1 MTSPLIVLAR
11 GQGIMPDANGRVVC
25 PECHGTITVGN
36 GGINNF
42 RKQHLGSKKCLPTQ
56 QNALSLLRHLEDAI
70 SRLPKSIAEATHE
83 DPTAGFDIAPP
94 VDLDPEAAWEVLDGS
109 LSPLFGYGATAEAIA
124 ALVRRGPMGM
134 SAVCTYT
141 RCFIL
146 EYGINGALVEGK
158 ISRMIEGVKLACVP
172 LLCGYGDHAL
182 MNTPAAKLAVMR
194 SKLCTGLVL
203 TFPDGCSPYS
213 TYPFGL
219 HDAQNLPWD
228 LEIRNSIMTL
238 RARMCTGQGVV
249 SSRCSACNSLQD
261 STALK
266 GIIYRIENGVPV
278 NSRYAYHG
286 IAGLMEIARH
296 KTDLIDEYRLARLNA
311 ARKLVGLEGAID
323 VQKQIL
329 LAVSSKRIARV
340 DRVLHI
346 GFRRGMGLH
355 ALLDLVKR
363 AAEGTYHPKSFDE
376 QEEVQMTLIFRL
388 GGGRVAEI
396 VRKIFGM
403 PALSTIRKRL
413 TGSVL
418 QPSPSMPTRAE
429 VEKNIEN
436 VFEGIQDV
444 VADASRAGMS
454 HAVLMWDEIAV
465 ERRPR
470 WDSKTNKVLGIC
482 RDCGK
487 STSLDFNRMEDLDV
501 LTVHLASEAT
511 VGAIGLLSAESRLYS
526 ARPILLSG
534 SCKRETAEEHA
545 ALLQTTIDS
554 ANSQSSLTRA
564 RIVSLASDGEA
575 RRGKAL
581 VQLTFKALLSP
592 SSPIHALL
600 SPLRLMDFHVGDD
613 DITPDKD
620 YKHVAFKR
628 VRNAL
633 LREKGI
639 SVLGTWLTPS
649 IIRRHL
655 REAGHKPVHIQ
666 SIFNPTDKQDVE
678 LAFRLLSDIWSLPK
692 SFPAQNAIL
701 AQTEDALRVF
711 GAMCYNLVLP
721 YICIDLTLSEQLT
734 HLSSAAHL
742 ALALF
747 SYNNTKSHFLPTT
760 LFIDIMLMIK
770 NVFFCVAKAKVD
782 LPEQPFYLILLG
794 TDRLETLF
802 GILRTMV
809 GNDTNLDVLQLGL
822 RVTGAT
828 DVANILAK
836 HPEWDKA
843 PRRLHLPTLTKD
855 AQPANLIPKDV
866 TLATCWK
873 LGRHAME
880 DKFPAV
886 KDQLHIVDSIEG
898 ASILAPFGTL
908 LVRLPTN
915 SGPESDEEDAAAGS
929 SMSGDGLREL
939 EDAADEIDWN
949 HSHITPP
956 AFSNKARA
964 LAQRFKYDKNA
975 SSTDRLRRVQQESR
989 YGPVYTA
996 GDGEDA
1002 FAGVDGPRVMVT
1014 DPIAT
1019 LVRCDGHLFLCIGE
1033 INSIR
1038 FHSRPQDEVPVA
1050 LLHETA
1056 VQVSYQ
1062 ALSLLPTSTEDNVS
1076 SKHDWR
1082 SSHLLPITLTA
1093 PGILIQP
1100 INPKLVSN
1108 SLRPPYFLFD
1118 SSTLVTLA
1126 SSLHDRVSEAHR
1138 RSVPSVKGDERFPY
1152 RESSVDFTSMSGQRV
1167 LEHIG
1172 SHILH
1177 DPAVDRNIE
1186 PCGLCLRS
1194 YGVCQI
1200 YLRKNKGRHGN
1211 PKIDKDRSSCPSTV
1225 KFSYATA
1232 AKSSS
1237 SSPCSNVPLACPVC
1251 PSNSPAVWRYNLRAH
1266 FLRLHPSI
1274 PLQSYSHLW
1283 TLADSETTEM
1293 APSRKNRLRQSD
1305 RSRKKKAN
1313 NARLTISDAHSSRAA
1328 AGLIAGSESSE
1339 SEEEGDAGSEDDA
1352 AGISAL
1358 DDDVGPPGV
1367 EVSVVSAQE
1376 RGEGMPANMG
1386 ELAREDNPSEPDAL
1400 ALLPSHPEQGALS
1413 VAGSSAPGE
1422 PVDQPGAS
1430 DVVANAASTV
1440 LPLVDAPPT
1449 RIIECT
1455 SPGCQ
1460 TRWYHLECAQ
1470 LEQFEKGW
1478 VCTPCGDEKARKTKR
1493 R

>member
-1 MTSPLIVLAR
+1 
-11 GQGIMPDANGRVVC
+11 
-25 PECHGTITVGN
+25 
-36 GGINNF
+36 
-42 RKQHLGSKKCLPTQ
+42 
-56 QNALSLLRHLEDAI
+56 
-70 SRLPKSIAEATHE
+70 
-83 DPTAGFDIAPP
+83 
-94 VDLDPEAAWEVLDGS
+94 
-109 LSPLFGYGATAEAIA
+109 
-124 ALVRRGPMGM
+124 
-134 SAVCTYT
+134 
-141 RCFIL
+141 
-146 EYGINGALVEGK
+146 
-158 ISRMIEGVKLACVP
+158 
-172 LLCGYGDHAL
+172 
-182 MNTPAAKLAVMR
+182 
-194 SKLCTGLVL
+194 LCTGLVL

-213 TYPFGL
+213 TYPFSL

-487 STSLDFNRMEDLDV
+487 STSLNFNRMEDLDV
-501 LTVHLASEAT
+501 LFGELDNRTVHLASEAT

-526 ARPILLSG
+526 ARPILLFG

-575 RRGKAL
+575 RCGKAL

-600 SPLRLMDFHVGDD
+600 SPLHLMDFHVGDD

-747 SYNNTKSHFLPTT
+747 SYNNMKSHFLLTT

-855 AQPANLIPKDV
+855 AQPVHGADHISLRAWQANLIPAVTIPKDV

-880 DKFPAV
+880 DKFPAM

-915 SGPESDEEDAAAGS
+915 SGPESDEEDAAVGS
-929 SMSGDGLREL
+929 SADKSASTVLPHECISGDGLREL

-956 AFSNKARA
+956 AFSNKVDASGNGILISKARA

-975 SSTDRLRRVQQESR
+975 SSTDRLRHVQQESR

-1050 LLHETA
+1050 LLHKTA

-1062 ALSLLPTSTEDNVS
+1062 ALSLLPTSTEDDVS

-1152 RESSVDFTSMSGQRV
+1152 RESSGEFTQEASG
-1167 LEHIG
+1167 
-1172 SHILH
+1172 
-1177 DPAVDRNIE
+1177 
-1186 PCGLCLRS
+1186 
-1194 YGVCQI
+1194 
-1200 YLRKNKGRHGN
+1200 
-1211 PKIDKDRSSCPSTV
+1211 
-1225 KFSYATA
+1225 
-1232 AKSSS
+1232 
-1237 SSPCSNVPLACPVC
+1237 
-1251 PSNSPAVWRYNLRAH
+1251 
-1266 FLRLHPSI
+1266 
-1274 PLQSYSHLW
+1274 
-1283 TLADSETTEM
+1283 
-1293 APSRKNRLRQSD
+1293 
-1305 RSRKKKAN
+1305 
-1313 NARLTISDAHSSRAA
+1313 
-1328 AGLIAGSESSE
+1328 
-1339 SEEEGDAGSEDDA
+1339 
-1352 AGISAL
+1352 SA
-1358 DDDVGPPGV
+1358 
-1367 EVSVVSAQE
+1367 
-1376 RGEGMPANMG
+1376 
-1386 ELAREDNPSEPDAL
+1386 
-1400 ALLPSHPEQGALS
+1400 
-1413 VAGSSAPGE
+1413 
-1422 PVDQPGAS
+1422 
-1430 DVVANAASTV
+1430 
-1440 LPLVDAPPT
+1440 
-1449 RIIECT
+1449 EC
-1455 SPGCQ
+1455 
-1460 TRWYHLECAQ
+1460 
-1470 LEQFEKGW
+1470 
-1478 VCTPCGDEKARKTKR
+1478 
-1493 R
+1493 